1 MGMVVSKPQ
10 GFESLPPRKSDPAT
24 PRPGLEERV
33 RRDPLS
39 ERRSVVVPSW
49 YSPALHL
56 LALLSTAAFAVA
68 MLWRHASLAE
78 VRPWAWLA
86 LPAAIVLAN
95 GLEYVIHRFPMHKRT
110 KQLDRLFVRH
120 TISHHRWFTH
130 KRMEVVSL
138 RELYMVFF
146 QVELVVIVLLVA
158 GLSNLA
164 TRLTL
169 GADVGAIFCSGLMT
183 YWLALELVHAATHLP
198 ESWYQHRPFR
208 GPVLRYLRA
217 FHRAHHDPKLMR
229 QGNFNVTFPFW
240 DFIFGTALPV
250 MSADSL
256 DEGSEPLVTEPA

>member
-1 MGMVVSKPQ
+1 MAAAKMGISAVRWELWTGRTTGSRCY
-10 GFESLPPRKSDPAT
+10 SWR
-24 PRPGLEERV
+24 LEECLAGKRVNARV
-33 RRDPLS
+33 RG
-39 ERRSVVVPSW
+39 
-49 YSPALHL
+49 HL
-56 LALLSTAAFAVA
+56 
-68 MLWRHASLAE
+68 R
-78 VRPWAWLA
+78 
-86 LPAAIVLAN
+86 
-95 GLEYVIHRFPMHKRT
+95 G
-110 KQLDRLFVRH
+110 
-120 TISHHRWFTH
+120 
-130 KRMEVVSL
+130 
-138 RELYMVFF
+138 
-146 QVELVVIVLLVA
+146 A
-158 GLSNLA
+158 GS
-164 TRLTL
+164 RGGL